1 MSSAWTNARLGSHP
15 HIMIHKVEGDKLI
28 TYYEENASFYLIE
41 YDTITGEHKQLGR
54 FNERETV
61 EQVIANR

>member
-1 MSSAWTNARLGSHP
+1 
-15 HIMIHKVEGDKLI
+15 MIHKVEGDKLI